1 MSYQFGKPYRIPEG
15 HLNTNSRTYTK
26 TIFGQRLQE
35 NPVPIWTAE
44 TSGKPV
50 VILQDPKTG
59 KRIGLNKEIFSYG
72 FMTMAEPGGGKTNL
86 LNIIVDKLIENQK
99 DGEIL
104 IIYDT
109 KGDYY
114 RTFGN
119 RIPKEDCLVF
129 GAGSE
134 YVDITCFYNIFGDI
148 MPRGND
154 GKLVYVK
161 ESDEKAAM
169 VAKKLLQNLQSKQQP
184 IFPSMAQGIITA
196 CFIYF
201 MRTYWRTHPDM
212 LNNKALFEF
221 IMESTDDELLAIF
234 EQFYM
239 KDRRKVKKYIE
250 GKSSQTQ
257 GVQAYVGAALEEVLV
272 GPFAEHNPAKEFS
285 MSELVRFS
293 GKKVIFIEYD
303 LERGS
308 VLEPIYGLMIDFALS
323 TSLGGHHTERNNV
336 YFILDEMLLLPE
348 LDSLGGGLNFGR
360 SQGVKI
366 LCGLQNVSGLADVY
380 GEIGAKKVLSS
391 FQTMIAFHNSDAD
404 TRDFLVERFG
414 KNYTITSVSVQQENL
429 TIQREGHTVE
439 DWDIL
444 ALKLGEAIVGLKF
457 EDPFLFSMPK
467 YE

>member
-1 MSYQFGKPYRIPEG
+1 MSYQFGKPYQIPEG
-15 HLNTNSRTYTK
+15 HLNTNSRAYTK

-169 VAKKLLQNLQSKQQP
+169 VAKKLLHHGVL
-184 IFPSMAQGIITA
+184 
-196 CFIYF
+196 
-201 MRTYWRTHPDM
+201 H
-212 LNNKALFEF
+212 LF
-221 IMESTDDELLAIF
+221 
-234 EQFYM
+234 Y
-239 KDRRKVKKYIE
+239 
-250 GKSSQTQ
+250 
-257 GVQAYVGAALEEVLV
+257 AY
-272 GPFAEHNPAKEFS
+272 
-285 MSELVRFS
+285 
-293 GKKVIFIEYD
+293 
-303 LERGS
+303 
-308 VLEPIYGLMIDFALS
+308 
-323 TSLGGHHTERNNV
+323 
-336 YFILDEMLLLPE
+336 
-348 LDSLGGGLNFGR
+348 
-360 SQGVKI
+360 
-366 LCGLQNVSGLADVY
+366 
-380 GEIGAKKVLSS
+380 
-391 FQTMIAFHNSDAD
+391 
-404 TRDFLVERFG
+404 
-414 KNYTITSVSVQQENL
+414 
-429 TIQREGHTVE
+429 
-439 DWDIL
+439 IL
-444 ALKLGEAIVGLKF
+444 ANPSRHAE
-457 EDPFLFSMPK
+457 
-467 YE
+467 